1 MLPASS
7 GGGSRY
13 GWPAMDRA
21 EYSRRR
27 IEELVAGLSSVD
39 ELLAEEPLC
48 IYATG
53 SYGRLEAWKDSDID
67 LFFLADCDPS
77 KRPISSLRFIRL
89 TARLIDLTEEMEFP
103 EFTGDGQYL
112 GVQYVDQMEQVLGSP
127 HDDRLNAFTARM
139 LLLLESRPI
148 YRAELYRDL
157 LDRVVGFYFRDVE
170 GHEDDFEPVFL
181 SNDILR
187 FWRTLTLNYE
197 YKRFR
202 NSQLKDPAK
211 RAEAR
216 ALSALKNYKLK
227 QSRLATC
234 FSMILHLA
242 TDDLPILPAR
252 VLALCELTP
261 QERFEALRGR
271 GGDKADRRIDRL
283 GEMYGRFLD
292 RVQTPTEELVDCF
305 RDSTQKKDLLGE
317 ATLYGTEIF
326 VLLQELASPDRM
338 RRLVV

>member
-1 MLPASS
+1 MLSA
-7 GGGSRY
+7 GGGGTSRY

-21 EYSRRR
+21 GFSRER
-27 IEELVAGLSSVD
+27 IEGLTAGLTSVD

-67 LFFLADCDPS
+67 LFFLAAGHPG

-89 TARLIDLTEEMEFP
+89 AARLIELTEEMEFP
-103 EFTGDGQYL
+103 EFDGDGQYL
-112 GVQYVDQMEQVLGSP
+112 EVQYVERMEEVLGSP
-127 HDDRLNAFTARM
+127 QDDRLNAFTARM

-148 YRAELYRDL
+148 YRTKLYRDL
-157 LDRVVGFYFRDVE
+157 LKRVVDFYFRDVA
-170 GHEDDFEPVFL
+170 GHEKDFEPVFL

-197 YKRFR
+197 NKRYR
-202 NSQLKDPAK
+202 ISRLEDPAEQ
-211 RAEAR
+211 REAR
-216 ALSALKNYKLK
+216 ARSALKNYKLK

-242 TDDLPILPAR
+242 TDDLPILPPR
-252 VLALCELTP
+252 VLELCELTP
-261 QERFEALRGR
+261 QERFERLRGR
-271 GGDKADRRIDRL
+271 GNAEADRRIERL

-292 RVQTPTEELVDCF
+292 RVQTPEEELVECF
-305 RDSTQKKDLLGE
+305 RSTAQRKELLEE

-326 VLLQELASPDRM
+326 ALLRELSTPDRM

>member
-1 MLPASS
+1 MLSTS
-7 GGGSRY
+7 GGGDSRY

-21 EYSRRR
+21 KFSRER
-27 IEELVAGLSSVD
+27 IEDLAAGLSSVD
-39 ELLAEEPLC
+39 KLLAEEPLC

-53 SYGRLEAWKDSDID
+53 SYGRMEAWKDSDID
-67 LFFLADCDPS
+67 LFFLADGHPS
-77 KRPISSLRFIRL
+77 VRSISSLRFIRL
-89 TARLIDLTEEMEFP
+89 AARLIELTEEMEFP

-112 GVQYVDQMEQVLGSP
+112 EVQYVGRMEEVLGSP

-148 YRAELYRDL
+148 YRTDLYRDL
-157 LDRVVGFYFRDVE
+157 LTRVVGFYFRDVE
-170 GHEDDFEPVFL
+170 GHEGDFEPVFL

-197 YKRFR
+197 NKRFR
-202 NSQLKDPAK
+202 ISRLEGAEQP
-211 RAEAR
+211 EAR
-216 ALSALKNYKLK
+216 AQSALKNYKLK

-242 TDDLPILPAR
+242 TDPLPILPPR
-252 VLALCELTP
+252 VLELCELTP

-271 GGDKADRRIDRL
+271 GSGEADNRIDRL
-283 GEMYGRFLD
+283 AEMYDKFLD
-292 RVQTPTEELVDCF
+292 RVQTPAEELVECF
-305 RDSTQKKDLLGE
+305 RDPSQRKSLLGE
-317 ATLYGTEIF
+317 ATLYGSEIYA
-326 VLLQELASPDRM
+326 LLQELASPDRM